1 MEERTDFQ
9 RVWKTFGIIALGCV
23 LLGVLLVLYFI
34 RELLTPFIIAFV
46 IVFFLNPIVDYMEGE
61 GIDRTFAVVT
71 LILSGIVILL
81 VTLRL
86 TWPTIQVELNS
97 FGNNV
102 PVYMDKTQRGLDG
115 VINLVERNIG
125 FIPKGT
131 LGKALQQEMNALT
144 SSMGNVDSL
153 FKVAK
158 GLATILILIPFIVF
172 FLLKDGRKIRKML
185 IAFVPNKYFET
196 FLTLFYEIDQQISNY
211 IKGQLIDSLIVGIL
225 AIIGLYLMGIR
236 YAFFIGAVL
245 GIVNII
251 SYFGPLMGLGIG
263 SLLVLIDSGS
273 TVQLLKLVGVFAVV
287 RFLDDVIIWPL
298 ALSKTVHIHP
308 LMVIIVV
315 LLGGLFHGIWGMLLA
330 VPVYCIIKVSFQI
343 LYRGFVEY
351 GNW

>member
-1 MEERTDFQ
+1 MERTDFQ
-9 RVWKTFGIIALGCV
+9 KVWKTFGIIGLGCV
-23 LLGVLLVLYFI
+23 ILGLLLVLYLI

-46 IVFFLNPIVDYMEGE
+46 VVFFLSPIVDYMEGE
-61 GIDRTFAVVT
+61 GINRTFAVVM
-71 LILSGIVILL
+71 LILSGVVILSL
-81 VTLRL
+81 VLKL
-86 TWPTIQVELNS
+86 TWPTIQAELNS

-102 PVYMDKTQRGLDG
+102 PVYMDKTQKGLDG
-115 VINLVERNIG
+115 VINLVEKDIG

-131 LGKALQQEMNALT
+131 LGKALQQKMSDL
-144 SSMGNVDSL
+144 SSQMGDVGSL
-153 FKVAK
+153 IKVVK
-158 GLATILILIPFIVF
+158 GLAMILILIPFIVF

-185 IAFVPNKYFET
+185 IAYVPNKYFET

-211 IKGQLIDSLIVGIL
+211 IKGQLVDSLIVGIL

-251 SYFGPLMGLGIG
+251 SYFGPLIGLGIG
-263 SLLVLIDSGS
+263 GLLVLIDSGS
-273 TVQLLKLVGVFAVV
+273 TVQLVKLVGVFVVV
-287 RFLDDVIIWPL
+287 RLLDDIIIWPQ

-315 LLGGLFHGIWGMLLA
+315 LLGGLVHGIWGMLLA
-330 VPVYCIIKVSFQI
+330 VPLYCSVKVSFLI

>member
-1 MEERTDFQ
+1 MERTDFQ
-9 RVWKTFGIIALGCV
+9 KVWKTFGIIALGCT
-23 LLGVLLVLYFI
+23 LLGILLVLYFI

-61 GIDRTFAVVT
+61 GINRTFAVVV
-71 LILSGIVILL
+71 LIILSVVILL
-81 VTLRL
+81 VGLRL
-86 TWPTIQVELNS
+86 TWPTIQAELNS
-97 FGNNV
+97 FGNNA
-102 PVYMDKTQRGLDG
+102 PAYMDKTQKGLNSA
-115 VINLVERNIG
+115 ISLLEKNLG

-131 LGKALQQEMNALT
+131 LGKALDQKMSDL
-144 SSMGNVDSL
+144 SSRMGDVGSL
-153 FKVAK
+153 IKMIK
-158 GLATILILIPFIVF
+158 GLATIFILIPFIVF

-196 FLTLFYEIDQQISNY
+196 FLTLFYEIDQQIGNY

-225 AIIGLYLMGIR
+225 AIIGLYLMGIK

-251 SYFGPLMGLGIG
+251 SYFGPLMGLVLGG
-263 SLLVLIDSGS
+263 LLVLIDTGS
-273 TVQLLKLVGVFAVV
+273 TVQLLKLIGVFAAI
-287 RFLDDVIIWPL
+287 RLLDDIIIWPL
-298 ALSKTVHIHP
+298 ALSKTVNIHP

-330 VPVYCIIKVSFQI
+330 VPLYCSMKVSFQI

>member
-1 MEERTDFQ
+1 MERTDFQ
-9 RVWKTFGIIALGCV
+9 KAWKTFGIIALGCT
-23 LLGVLLVLYFI
+23 LLGILLVLYFI

-61 GIDRTFAVVT
+61 GINRTFAVVV
-71 LILSGIVILL
+71 LIILSVVILL
-81 VTLRL
+81 VGLRL
-86 TWPTIQVELNS
+86 AWPTLQAELNS
-97 FGNNV
+97 FGNNA
-102 PVYMDKTQRGLDG
+102 PAYMDKTQKGLNS
-115 VINLVERNIG
+115 VISLLEKNLG

-131 LGKALQQEMNALT
+131 LGKALDQKMSDL
-144 SSMGNVDSL
+144 SSGMGDVGSL
-153 FKVAK
+153 IKMIK
-158 GLATILILIPFIVF
+158 GLATIFILIPFIVF

-196 FLTLFYEIDQQISNY
+196 FLTLFYEIDQQIGNY

-225 AIIGLYLMGIR
+225 AIIGLYLMGIK

-251 SYFGPLMGLGIG
+251 SYFGPLMGLVLGG
-263 SLLVLIDSGS
+263 LLVLIDTGS
-273 TVQLLKLVGVFAVV
+273 TVQLLKLIGVFAAI
-287 RFLDDVIIWPL
+287 RLLDDIIIWPL
-298 ALSKTVHIHP
+298 ALSKTVNIHP

-330 VPVYCIIKVSFQI
+330 VPLYCSMKVSFQI

>member
-1 MEERTDFQ
+1 
-9 RVWKTFGIIALGCV
+9 
-23 LLGVLLVLYFI
+23 
-34 RELLTPFIIAFV
+34 
-46 IVFFLNPIVDYMEGE
+46 MEGE
-61 GIDRTFAVVT
+61 GINRTFAVVM
-71 LILSGIVILL
+71 LILSGVVILSL
-81 VTLRL
+81 VLKL
-86 TWPTIQVELNS
+86 TWPTIQAELNS

-102 PVYMDKTQRGLDG
+102 PVYMDKTQKGLDG
-115 VINLVERNIG
+115 VINLVEKDIG

-131 LGKALQQEMNALT
+131 LGKALQQRMSDL
-144 SSMGNVDSL
+144 SSQMGDVGSL
-153 FKVAK
+153 FKVVK

-225 AIIGLYLMGIR
+225 AIIGLYLVGIK
-236 YAFFIGAVL
+236 YAFFIGVVL

-273 TVQLLKLVGVFAVV
+273 TVQLLKLVGVFVVV
-287 RFLDDVIIWPL
+287 RLLDDIVIWPL
-298 ALSKTVHIHP
+298 ALSKTVNIHP

-315 LLGGLFHGIWGMLLA
+315 LIGGLVHGIWGMLLA
-330 VPVYCIIKVSFQI
+330 VPLYCSIRVSFQI